1 MKDLIQKTGF
11 SPKENTKGI
20 FIKKYSG
27 FDNYVIEVDFENK
40 KINYGEKIKSER
52 ATTQNFF
59 DDENWVV
66 LECVDRLL
74 TKGYKPEDIVLEK
87 KFTVGHGASGG
98 WLDILVKKNNK
109 AYLMIECKTWG
120 AEFEKELSNTY
131 KKGGQLFTYFQQDNS
146 AELLVLYA
154 SRFSKGK
161 IEYIN
166 KIIQIDDTYQG
177 ASNVED
183 LFTRWDGLASDNGVF
198 ESWVKAY
205 HFENR
210 SLTKKDLKPLTEQDS
225 GFIFN
230 AFASIL
236 RRHTVS
242 DKSNAFNKIFNL
254 FLAKLFDEKKDENTK
269 LEFQWEEGVDNEV
282 SFQVK
287 LINLYKGGMNEFLKK
302 EVEGIED
309 SDFRYNTAEEL
320 EQKKRKILKFNNVF
334 AIKEVVDEESFMDN
348 FRVLK
353 DVVKLLQSYQIRY
366 PRKQQ
371 HLSDFFE
378 RLLTTGLKQEVGQ
391 FFTPPPIA
399 KFIVR
404 SMPFQEIIKEKLE
417 KGNSNELLPAVLD
430 YAAGSGHF
438 LTESMEEIQTI
449 LDNLEADKLNLLSDA
464 KKKLQIWNID
474 KYDWA
479 KNFIYGIEKDYRL
492 VKVAKVGCYFYG
504 DGLAQVVHGDGL
516 DSFRESINYRGLLK
530 DNSIKAPDD
539 ITSDFPQFD
548 LILANPPYSVNDF
561 KLDLKNKKAAQ
572 DFKLYKNLTDK
583 SKEIEC
589 LFVERAKQLLKDG
602 GIAGII
608 LPSSILSN
616 AGIYTKTR
624 EIILKY
630 FEIIGITQFGSGT
643 FMATGTNTVVLFLRR
658 GKNKIWQNIKNSI
671 DKFFVEFQDITVK
684 KQENIFSKY
693 VNYVWEDL
701 DLTDFI
707 SLCKKTPNEKIK
719 NHEIFS
725 EYNKKLK
732 AKNEEDLYHQIIEI
746 EKEKLLYF
754 ILAFGQKVV
763 LTETGNTKNDL
774 KKFLG
779 YEFSS
784 AKRKEGIHPIQRG
797 KSIDECTSLFDPES
811 QENPEKASFYTYK
824 NFIGED
830 FEIDESMRK
839 NVSVIDL
846 VDMMTFDRKDF
857 EKSINL
863 SVKKKIKYENIWK
876 TEKLV
881 VLGEIADI
889 QKGTSITSAKIEK
902 GEIPV
907 VAGGQ
912 NPAYFHNKSNRDGN
926 IVTVSAS
933 GAYSGFVNYFSEP
946 IFASDSNTIK
956 SKDENQISTKL
967 IFEFLKSIQFEIYT
981 LQRGQAQPHVYG
993 EDLAKIKIPLPPK
1006 DIQEKIVK
1014 EIEEIEKRDEENK
1027 ERVEGLKSEVEKIIE
1042 KTSGKLTRLGDI
1054 TTKIGSGATPR
1065 GGEGVYQSSGIS
1077 FIRSQNVYDNVFTRK
1092 GLAFINKEQAMSLD
1106 NVSVEKDDILFNI
1119 TGASIARCCIAE
1131 DKYLP
1136 ARVNQHVSII
1146 RTNNEVLSKYI
1157 QRVLI
1162 NPKYKNKLLQIGEG
1176 ATSRQAITKSQL
1188 EEFQIPLPPL
1198 SEQQKIVVQIEKIEQ
1213 EIESLEK
1220 EMENSKKEKEE
1231 VLRRYL

>member
-763 LTETGNTKNDL
+763 LTKTGNTKNDL

-857 EKSINL
+857 EKSVNL
-863 SVKKKIKYENIWK
+863 SVKKRI
-876 TEKLV
+876 
-881 VLGEIADI
+881 
-889 QKGTSITSAKIEK
+889 KIESK
-902 GEIPV
+902 WELVKLEEVAQIDWGNTNLTKDIFEENGEYDV
-907 VAGGQ
+907 FSATGQ
-912 NPAYFHNKSNRDGN
+912 DGKTDFFEQEGEAIILSAIGARCGKCFLAKEKWTAIKNTIVIKNKKN
-926 IVTVSAS
+926 IFLK
-933 GAYSGFVNYFSEP
+933 YLYEFVNNENYWE
-946 IFASDSNTIK
+946 K
-956 SKDENQISTKL
+956 SGT
-967 IFEFLKSIQFEIYT
+967 
-981 LQRGQAQPHVYG
+981 AQPFIT
-993 EDLAKIKIPLPPK
+993 LTTARQQKIPLPPK

-1014 EIEEIEKRDEENK
+1014 EIEEIEKKDEKNK
-1027 ERVEGLKSEVEKIIE
+1027 GKVGELKEEIEEIINNLNSTKKVKISDIAIIKGGKRIPKGKSFSIE
-1042 KTSGKLTRLGDI
+1042 KTDYPYIRVSDFKNGTIDI
-1054 TTKIGSGATPR
+1054 NGLKYIDKKIFNQIKNYT
-1065 GGEGVYQSSGIS
+1065 
-1077 FIRSQNVYDNVFTRK
+1077 
-1092 GLAFINKEQAMSLD
+1092 INKE
-1106 NVSVEKDDILFNI
+1106 DIYI
-1119 TGASIARCCIAE
+1119 SIAGTIGLVGIIPSELDGKSLTENAA
-1131 DKYLP
+1131 KI
-1136 ARVNQHVSII
+1136 VINSQNNQ
-1146 RTNNEVLSKYI
+1146 KYI
-1157 QRVLI
+1157 YLI
-1162 NPKYKNKLLQIGEG
+1162 LKSNDVKKQIDERTKAVGVPKLALKRIE
-1176 ATSRQAITKSQL
+1176 TI
-1188 EEFQIPLPPL
+1188 QIPLPPL
-1198 SEQQKIVVQIEKIEQ
+1198 LEQQKIVAQIEKIEQ
-1213 EIESLEK
+1213 EIEILEK